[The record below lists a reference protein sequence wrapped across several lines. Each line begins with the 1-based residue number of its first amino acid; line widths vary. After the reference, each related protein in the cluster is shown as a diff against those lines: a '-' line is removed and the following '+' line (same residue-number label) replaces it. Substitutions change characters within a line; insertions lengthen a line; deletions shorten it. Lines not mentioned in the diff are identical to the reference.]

1 MFVVFWKVV
10 MLSRVFGQGRRSIEQ
25 VENRNFFEKLRRAKI
40 RIYERRSRSVVCV
53 DSRHVIDR
61 ICPQNVFG
69 QPLVPRIRG
78 QDVTWI
84 VGGQTQSSSKQVRS
98 EEVLRAISRYTAPS
112 SSHSCST
119 QVGTSQYFVDQRS
132 ALLST
137 ATRRIQSHLSSL
149 TETVFREIFP
159 TTIM

>member
-61 ICPQNVFG
+61 LCPQNVFG
-69 QPLVPRIRG
+69 QPLVPRIR
-78 QDVTWI
+78 
-84 VGGQTQSSSKQVRS
+84 
-98 EEVLRAISRYTAPS
+98 
-112 SSHSCST
+112 
-119 QVGTSQYFVDQRS
+119 
-132 ALLST
+132 
-137 ATRRIQSHLSSL
+137 
-149 TETVFREIFP
+149 ET
-159 TTIM
+159 